1 MMNKD
6 DERYES
12 SVSGR
17 RRGIE
22 IIDSSDDR
30 KESARISE
38 IHQSIVPPAAA
49 VSNQLLAV
57 KRKRK
62 SPEKPWKKPADMP
75 KRPLSAY
82 NLFFRDERERILG
95 AGSEGKQ
102 QSEEAET
109 AVVPAEGKQPSKKGK
124 QKSGIGFSNLAKTIA
139 TKWNELDKEI
149 RAPYE
154 KIAAVE
160 KKKYDELVA
169 GWRVEQ
175 AAKKKALALAK
186 KQAGEEQKTA
196 SRATANVYPSSD
208 RSLGSFSDTSN
219 PYPTEWFQ
227 SGREHDTS
235 EREDTSSSR
244 NSIPPIVET
253 AQGTSYDSRL
263 HGASMSVWQQGR
275 HDPSASAYYQYPS
288 SVYDPSMRYA
298 SDTER
303 AAYTF
308 PIDDSLGGS
317 APHDF
322 SPVYRDFYH
331 HSQQSMYSNQS
342 SRRINDMR
350 MSRAASLPAYRHGEM
365 GTHHLDPSLRSPEEL
380 EHSIQQ
386 EMERDIA
393 NIHSST
399 GRPRQFRQQYSS
411 STGRGAMSYPRSS
424 SMPYSQHQSPSS
436 GNRRH
441 RIHQVDYADQMG
453 PPPPRYDDM
462 HEESYRAMP
471 PAYGHQQ
478 MMHGSAASHRHDPP
492 TMEMD
497 LANVQSINAA
507 STASILQSEQGQ
519 PSASATMNE
528 SAIIQTS
535 LQSLNETLDED
546 AISFITAMKYP

>member
-1 MMNKD
+1 MNKD
-6 DERYES
+6 DGRYES
-12 SVSGR
+12 TISGR
-17 RRGIE
+17 GRGIE
-22 IIDSSDDR
+22 IIDTSDDR

-38 IHQSIVPPAAA
+38 MHQSIVPPVAA
-49 VSNQLLAV
+49 VSNQLVAV

-62 SPEKPWKKPADMP
+62 SPEKPWKKPPDMP

-102 QSEEAET
+102 SEEAGT
-109 AVVPAEGKQPSKKGK
+109 AVVPAEGKPSSKKGK

-154 KIAAVE
+154 EIAAGE

-169 GWRVEQ
+169 EWRVEQ

-196 SRATANVYPSSD
+196 SRAATNVYPSSD

-227 SGREHDTS
+227 SGREHDTT

-244 NSIPPIVET
+244 NSVPPIVET

-263 HGASMSVWQQGR
+263 HGASMSVWQHGR
-275 HDPSASAYYQYPS
+275 HDPTASAYYQYPS
-288 SVYDPSMRYA
+288 SVYDPSMRYT

-303 AAYTF
+303 IAYTF
-308 PIDDSLGGS
+308 PIDDSLGSS

-331 HSQQSMYSNQS
+331 HSQQSMYANQS

-350 MSRAASLPAYRHGEM
+350 MSRAASLPAYRHDETV
-365 GTHHLDPSLRSPEEL
+365 THHPDSSLRSPEEL
-380 EHSIQQ
+380 EHIIQQ
-386 EMERDIA
+386 EMERDVA
-393 NIHSST
+393 NIRSS
-399 GRPRQFRQQYSS
+399 RPRQFRQQYSS

-424 SMPYSQHQSPSS
+424 SMPYSQHQLSIP
-436 GNRRH
+436 GNRRR

-453 PPPPRYDDM
+453 PPPPRYEDM

-478 MMHGSAASHRHDPP
+478 MMHGSAASHRRGPP
-492 TMEMD
+492 TMDVD
-497 LANVQSINAA
+497 LTNIQSINMA
-507 STASILQSEQGQ
+507 STTASNLQSEQGQ